1 MNRNELNEI
10 YQKLEA
16 KMHKITTSFL
26 SMHEVYPFTCAYYNG
41 HYFKNP
47 NGEYIMD
54 YFPIPVISFEKLCDI
69 EIGLEII
76 SLTTKLPRDLALKFN
91 YNKLCDYY
99 FEVYGVEEYLNDFY
113 TEGNSIQELITNISN
128 SSEKEIGF
136 SFQLPWDVTPIQ
148 IEKLIRLLEKE
159 GFYF

>member
-1 MNRNELNEI
+1 MS
-10 YQKLEA
+10 A
-16 KMHKITTSFL
+16 K
-26 SMHEVYPFTCAYYNG
+26 
-41 HYFKNP
+41 
-47 NGEYIMD
+47 
-54 YFPIPVISFEKLCDI
+54 
-69 EIGLEII
+69 
-76 SLTTKLPRDLALKFN
+76 SLGN
-91 YNKLCDYY
+91 

>member
-54 YFPIPVISFEKLCDI
+54 YFPIPVISFEKLCD
-69 EIGLEII
+69 
-76 SLTTKLPRDLALKFN
+76 
-91 YNKLCDYY
+91 YY

-148 IEKLIRLLEKE
+148 IEKLVRLLEKE